1 MIETAQQYLLS
12 SIPKQ
17 EWRNQVWCKS
27 TLSYPVNPH
36 LSIESITDML
46 LKAPGVV
53 QKVPFVWNF
62 IDKPVDGQIFLVWL
76 SPESSMHP
84 PPDGLQYM
92 DSENCY
98 RIDIGGNTVEIFEH
112 KYGFHPVTESHASRI
127 RRRFRLVKGGND
139 QLWLIYYLRSS
150 ENDRLPANSQTAIP
164 QPPRTY
170 PLPFIQNKPFLLYE
184 SATPQASRSYNSVT
198 SNVPTRPMMYY
209 NNITSTQ
216 GNQNFQKPQYTTQSG
231 GAYSAAAYNAQ
242 PNMPLFYDIKKKPK
256 TNISASTDH
265 GSSNFQ
271 NLLLH
276 HSKTISEEEEPQG
289 DELDFLTPRD
299 ISIARY
305 MRHHDWM
312 EEIFNNTFKISNIL
326 SSPLFPKSEDYTIE
340 ALKEKLSNNEIQTMK
355 DLHEK
360 KINEI
365 KFSNE
370 TIWLN
375 NAINDLNN
383 AQNMEEIAFITKT
396 VKEKL
401 KKNVQKVSV
410 KEIYIKETNKEL
422 ENSEVLKV

>member
-1 MIETAQQYLLS
+1 MVETAQQYLVS
-12 SIPKQ
+12 SIPKP
-17 EWRNQVWCKS
+17 EWRSQVWCKS

-76 SPESSMHP
+76 SPESAVNP
-84 PPDGLQYM
+84 PPDGFQYM

-98 RIDIGGNTVEIFEH
+98 RVDVGGNVFEH
-112 KYGFHPVTESHASRI
+112 KYGFYPATESHTSRI

-150 ENDRLPANSQTAIP
+150 ENDRLVVNTQTATP

-170 PLPFIQNKPFLLYE
+170 PLPFIQNKPFLFYE
-184 SATPQASRSYNSVT
+184 SSTPQPSRSSYNSTT

-209 NNITSTQ
+209 NNLTSTQ
-216 GNQNFQKPQYTTQSG
+216 GNQSFQKNQYTSQSG
-231 GAYSAAAYNAQ
+231 GAHSASTHNTQ
-242 PNMPLFYDIKKKPK
+242 PNMPLFYDLKKKSK
-256 TNISASTDH
+256 TNSSVSTDQ
-265 GSSNFQ
+265 GSSNFE
-271 NLLLH
+271 NPLLH
-276 HSKTISEEEEPQG
+276 HSKAISEEEEPQG
-289 DELDFLTPRD
+289 DELDFFTPRD
-299 ISIARY
+299 ISLARY

-312 EEIFNNTFKISNIL
+312 DEIFNNTFKISNIL

-340 ALKEKLSNNEIQTMK
+340 ALKERLSNNEIQTMK
-355 DLHEK
+355 DLHQK

-370 TIWLN
+370 AIWLN

-383 AQNMEEIAFITKT
+383 AQNMEEIASITKT
-396 VKEKL
+396 VEEKL
-401 KKNVQKVSV
+401 KKNIRKVSV

-422 ENSEVLKV
+422 ENSEVFNI